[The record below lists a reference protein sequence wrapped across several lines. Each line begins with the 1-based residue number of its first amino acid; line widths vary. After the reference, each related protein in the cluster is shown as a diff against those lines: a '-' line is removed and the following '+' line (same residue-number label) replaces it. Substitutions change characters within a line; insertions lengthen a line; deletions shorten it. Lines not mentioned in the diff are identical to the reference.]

1 MKCDACRKNTATYL
15 DEETKNGET
24 RTYHLC
30 PECAARL
37 SGAQDFPDFE
47 WPFGLFSHNPLEDF
61 FGDLL
66 PLSHGGH
73 AQRQGK
79 TCPGCG
85 SDFSRLQ
92 EEGKAI
98 CPQCYDTFREEL
110 RDTIRQ
116 LHGRVTHVGTRPEAP
131 ETDAPAGT
139 PEKAAAPEKKAE
151 EAAGKDPA
159 ALLREKLAAAVARE
173 DYEEAARLR
182 DEIRDLAP
190 APDAKKEE
198 RK

>member
-15 DEETKNGET
+15 YEETKNGET

-73 AQRQGK
+73 AQRQGR
-79 TCPGCG
+79 P
-85 SDFSRLQ
+85 
-92 EEGKAI
+92 A
-98 CPQCYDTFREEL
+98 
-110 RDTIRQ
+110 
-116 LHGRVTHVGTRPEAP
+116 RV
-131 ETDAPAGT
+131 
-139 PEKAAAPEKKAE
+139 
-151 EAAGKDPA
+151 
-159 ALLREKLAAAVARE
+159 
-173 DYEEAARLR
+173 AARTF
-182 DEIRDLAP
+182 
-190 APDAKKEE
+190 PDCR
-198 RK
+198 RKARPSARNVMTPSGRNCATPSASSTAA